1 MPWSRDR
8 GIFYGRLSNHTWF
21 LLIIVELAP
30 ARAGCALGLTAAYSI
45 PLQIWL
51 VCKNSSVTAKDIE
64 ASSVER
70 RSS

>member
-8 GIFYGRLSNHTWF
+8 GIFYGRLSNPTWF

-45 PLQIWL
+45 PLQI
-51 VCKNSSVTAKDIE
+51 
-64 ASSVER
+64 
-70 RSS
+70 

>member
-8 GIFYGRLSNHTWF
+8 GIFYGRLSNPTWF
-21 LLIIVELAP
+21 LLIIVELVS
-30 ARAGCALGLTAAYSI
+30 ARAGFLGLTAAYSI